1 MFILHCQRHHILEIY
16 CSFSSSS
23 ATNSSR
29 DLIVPAFR
37 LVSIGDF
44 FHRMKGLECEVD
56 HLPVF

>member
-1 MFILHCQRHHILEIY
+1 MFILYCDCHNIPEIY

-23 ATNSSR
+23 TTNSSR

-37 LVSIGDF
+37 LISIGDF

-56 HLPVF
+56 HLPAF